1 MTNYQLPI
9 TLFFCYDSTVLPTL
23 GQIGPFTFATYTV
36 LIDLGLA
43 LGLAWLY
50 FRAPAGQAAR
60 RLDAGLAATVGGFT
74 GARLLYIIVHG
85 DYYLP
90 HLEEILAFWQGGLSW
105 PGAAAGAL
113 LGAWWACRRQR
124 ASLAMLLDA
133 AALPIA
139 VLGLL
144 GWGGCQAAGCA
155 YGFEVTPGQWPAW
168 LTTQAPDLYGLTL
181 PRFATQTLG
190 LVWSALVAVII
201 WLAQTR
207 AGRWPAGA
215 LGTLALALVALGLFA
230 LSFTRGDPTPLVSGT
245 RVDVLGGGLVFV
257 LAALAWAM
265 RTFRGAAANGPPAPV
280 TPDPLVNP

>member
-1 MTNYQLPI
+1 M
-9 TLFFCYDSTVLPTL
+9 LPTL
-23 GQIGPFTFATYTV
+23 GQLGPFTFATYTV

-50 FRAPAGQAAR
+50 FRAPAGQGAR

-74 GARLLYIIVHG
+74 GARLLYILVHG

-105 PGAAAGAL
+105 PGAVAGAL
-113 LGAWWACRRQR
+113 LGAAWACRRQR
-124 ASLAMLLDA
+124 ASLAQFFDA

-144 GWGGCQAAGCA
+144 GWGGCLAAGCA
-155 YGFEVTPGQWPAW
+155 YGFEVTPGQLPAW
-168 LTTQAPDLYGLTL
+168 LTSQAPDLYGLTL

-190 LVWSALVAVII
+190 LVWSVLAIGLVWV
-201 WLAQTR
+201 AQTR
-207 AGRWPAGA
+207 AARWPTGA
-215 LGTLALALVALGLFA
+215 LGALALALVALGLFA
-230 LSFTRGDPTPLVSGT
+230 LSFTRGDPAPRVSGT
-245 RVDVLGGGLVFV
+245 RVDVLGGGLVFA
-257 LAALAWAM
+257 LAALAWAL
-265 RTFRGAAANGPPAPV
+265 RYFRSSDANGPPTPAPS